1 MFEEPRDHEVA
12 PRLAA
17 AAAMEADMAATVRQK
32 RCERRICRPIIPP
45 IERPGYPGIVERRQ
59 HQGRDAD
66 ATHEPRRPAAIV
78 VVFGAAKAI
87 TRGDEDVVV
96 VPDAARAH
104 DGGALGGRDDGAL
117 ACRLDLHLIED
128 IAVIEAVG
136 RAPPVAAGGAAA
148 GP

>member
-32 RCERRICRPIIPP
+32 RCERRICHPIIPP

-66 ATHEPRRPAAIV
+66 AAHEARRPAALIIIL
-78 VVFGAAKAI
+78 GAGEAVAW
-87 TRGDEDVVV
+87 GDEDVVV
-96 VPDAARAH
+96 VPDRARPH

-128 IAVIEAVG
+128 V
-136 RAPPVAAGGAAA
+136 
-148 GP
+148 

>member
-1 MFEEPRDHEVA
+1 MFQEPRDHEVA

-45 IERPGYPGIVERRQ
+45 IERSGYPGIVERRQ

-78 VVFGAAKAI
+78 VVLSTAKAI
-87 TRGDEDVVV
+87 AGGDEDVVV
-96 VPDAARAH
+96 VPDAARSH
-104 DGGALGGRDDGAL
+104 DGGALGSRDDGTL

-128 IAVIEAVG
+128 VAVIEAVARPHHVTTG
-136 RAPPVAAGGAAA
+136 DG
-148 GP
+148 